1 MTDPSSHRLSCR
13 FRNFEL
19 NRPLRLLLQHDC
31 AGRHRL
37 AMTHIAYSQLH
48 QVTPPKLAVD
58 GKVEQCELS
67 STAGEL
73 QANSDG
79 PDFFQL
85 EWGLLA
91 NELAFVPGL
100 ARRAYV

>member
-1 MTDPSSHRLSCR
+1 MTDPSSHRLPCR

-19 NRPLRLLLQHDC
+19 NRPLRLLLQHNC

-37 AMTHIAYSQLH
+37 AVTHIPYSQPH

-73 QANSDG
+73 QANSDR

-100 ARRAYV
+100 ATRAYV